1 MFVTL
6 CVWLFLKLKQRA
18 LKRGKDWC
26 RNRHIGSSLSRSKRY
41 VLSLFYRCT
50 WSSGPTS
57 TSSCSPWP
65 KSMRYAFI
73 CAVISSQNHK
83 RTSAHVFLSVLS
95 PLWTQLLFVFRRSC
109 LFTRVQRRNMQRR
122 YWTSWTR
129 RENCLGKSPRDLLP
143 LVCRSA
149 SAQRRRR
156 APRRIYYTQPAS
168 VCLLLVPAVT
178 CWPQD
183 TARCACGWMMVTPVK
198 MSLNVFLASCF
209 L

>member
-1 MFVTL
+1 MCVTL
-6 CVWLFLKLKQRA
+6 LKPAVFELKRKA
-18 LKRGKDWC
+18 LKWEKDWC
-26 RNRHIGSSLSRSKRY
+26 RNHHIGSSLSRSKHY
-41 VLSLFYRCT
+41 VLSFIYRCT

-57 TSSCSPWP
+57 MSFCSPWP

-83 RTSAHVFLSVLS
+83 RTSVHVFLSVLL

-143 LVCRSA
+143 LVCRSTA
-149 SAQRRRR
+149 LDLLHSACECL
-156 APRRIYYTQPAS
+156 PAAGPSCDLLTTGHCS
-168 VCLLLVPAVT
+168 VCLWLDDQLVT
-178 CWPQD
+178 L
-183 TARCACGWMMVTPVK
+183 VK
-198 MSLNVFLASCF
+198 MSLN
-209 L
+209 

>member
-1 MFVTL
+1 MILRPHVNEFLQSMAKVYEV
-6 CVWLFLKLKQRA
+6 CLF
-18 LKRGKDWC
+18 
-26 RNRHIGSSLSRSKRY
+26 
-41 VLSLFYRCT
+41 F
-50 WSSGPTS
+50 
-57 TSSCSPWP
+57 
-65 KSMRYAFI
+65 

-83 RTSAHVFLSVLS
+83 RTSVHVFLSVLL

-122 YWTSWTR
+122 YSTSWTR

-149 SAQRRRR
+149 SAQRQRR
-156 APRRIYYTQPAS
+156 APRQIYYTQPAS

-183 TARCACGWMMVTPVK
+183 TARCVCDWMISW
-198 MSLNVFLASCF
+198 SLSWKFL
-209 L
+209 